1 MIKFNRASYNPV
13 LNNID
18 HDTSLILFSK
28 DPDET
33 PHVKTGNLKG
43 SVRWRITILL
53 GFVTL
58 ISHEQFL

>member
-1 MIKFNRASYNPV
+1 MTENKLLYY
-13 LNNID
+13 
-18 HDTSLILFSK
+18 DTSLILFSK

-53 GFVTL
+53 GFVTF